1 MDQNLEQITAAL
13 RQIQEDGGDSNFVV
27 FTADPAKNYYIQFV
41 GELAH
46 DSLFGEAVSNEFLE
60 PPFTLTLSQEARL
73 RELGWQ
79 AGEDNFYQEWFASND
94 EDRQEI
100 AQLVMQTFIEV
111 YNIPPKQTIDV
122 VVNLE

>member
-1 MDQNLEQITAAL
+1 MEENLANIAAAL
-13 RQIQEDGGDSNFVV
+13 RQIQDDGGDGNFVV

-41 GELAH
+41 GELGHA
-46 DSLFGEAVSNEFLE
+46 DLFGEAVSNEFLE
-60 PPFTLTLSQEARL
+60 RPYRLTHAQEDRL

-79 AGEDNFYQEWFASND
+79 AGEGNFYQEWFASND

-100 AQLVMQTFIEV
+100 AQLVMQTFVEV
-111 YNIPPKQTIDV
+111 YNISPAQPVDI